1 MRVSKKVVPVLASML
16 LCFSSFSMPVY
27 AETVEQDGLSVSYTT
42 DKDKYSES
50 DKINATLTVKNNN
63 AGSVFEVELDEAI
76 PDGYKLADGSFKDK
90 SISELKSGESQEL
103 KTVFVKNKDNT
114 SNPDTSTIDST
125 SDNCNN
131 SSQSGG
137 TSSNNS
143 TSDKTD
149 SNPSTGDNMPILAM
163 IALSLASC
171 VVIASLKRGKGK
183 QMLSLFLAISMLG
196 VAIPNVDLK
205 ASAARNQIDVA
216 LTIDVDGK
224 DILLSAKVIYS
235 SNNKVENTNINFDLD
250 DALYDSETD
259 TYYLFDEKKTLDGTI
274 NNSEGIKSIS
284 YIITDCNNKELMKG
298 ELPPANTFTI
308 ENLGLIIGDNNVS
321 VTVNYA
327 DNTSDNATV
336 KINNLCEKNMQ
347 TLDVDR
353 GDNDSDGVL
362 NFIED
367 MYHTDPEKADSDEDT
382 LSDYDEMAILGT
394 DPMKADTDD
403 NGTDDASED
412 FDGDGI
418 TNYDELYTYKTDP
431 VCVDSDG
438 DGLSDYD
445 ELFTHKTD
453 PNKADTDGDEADDY
467 WEIQNGFDPL
477 TFNDDFGNLDP
488 HGNTAVK
495 KDDGTEITVVLDDA
509 FLDES
514 TPGYMGVNPYYV
526 DLGDNSSTD
535 ISIPFNNS
543 SMSEDDV
550 PTLYYYNEETQRLE
564 EVPTTITEDGQAV
577 ATIDKS
583 GTYVLLNRRYVS
595 DVWENDIIPPSA
607 ASVQQGSMDIVFV
620 IDRSASMD
628 SNDPDGIRKQVVKE
642 FIEKLRPEDRAAIV
656 QFTAVAETIMPIT
669 DDKEALINAVDSIEN
684 SDGGGCAGS
693 DSNAGTNGGAGL
705 RNALDELNGSTAQHK
720 YIIFLT
726 DGADT
731 TTPELPEGTPEG
743 STYYNY
749 IENEARGNVII
760 HTIGL
765 VGTGDVNT
773 DILKEIADATNGNYY
788 LATTGT
794 EAENVPGDVLNLEDV
809 YNDIENI
816 TIDRVKDS
824 NEDGISDY
832 YTKLICD
839 GKLVSSK
846 GTLVFGG
853 ASYDNVQANADF
865 DGDGLLNGEEVV
877 IMESEA
883 GVYAKVNSYP
893 FKIDSDKDTIND
905 YDEVKLF
912 GTNPM
917 KYNSNVSKSDVEWIT
932 NSNNFMSCKYLKIY
946 NSSNFERE
954 SVKIGNGFFGSVADQ
969 TILYQTV
976 LGEYLEQL
984 DSELLEQ
991 RGLKKYDKML
1001 KEAYY
1006 ALVDQMIEKVNKS
1019 ISSGV
1024 AENDE
1029 EFKSIL
1035 GVLGNLKSVNDMT
1048 NAEAIKKSSTAIHN
1062 FVVANDL
1069 SKAHQE
1075 TERLRT
1081 LIKSIPP
1088 VDDDFYNKAIS
1099 SLYNDLI
1106 QNAVSVDRLNF
1117 SMKENPF
1124 TITKVGLA
1132 FDGLS
1137 FINFGLTVAEVKSNE
1152 AKQYCSLLS
1161 NMELLCD
1168 NIYVLN
1174 TIISTSDNQYL
1185 ANAAK
1190 NLKKYALETMNN
1202 NLDLMQIKKD
1212 FSGASAQVI
1221 SMEALHTVLGSELAQ
1236 YAVSCIPYVG
1246 QVIAAAMVVVE
1257 AVRDVGNIFFHMDSL
1272 SKAAAYTVAASQTS
1286 EILSKHYSNHLSA
1299 GDATDANGVSDKW
1312 VAYADYSEEIYS
1324 YLLNMTVMRKLS
1336 EYYMQTKKG
1345 DKDSNGN
1352 TIDFYFNQPDSI
1364 GDTSRSNMNKCDSI
1378 LDTYSNKLCLYYES
1392 LIA

>member
-125 SDNCNN
+125 SDNSNN

-143 TSDKTD
+143 TSGKTD
-149 SNPSTGDNMPILAM
+149 GNPSTGDNMPILAM

-196 VAIPNVDLK
+196 VAIPDVDLK
-205 ASAARNQIDVA
+205 ASAAGNQIDVA

-224 DILLSAKVIYS
+224 DVLLSAKVIYS
-235 SNNKVENTNINFDLD
+235 SNNKDENTNINFDLD

-418 TNYDELYTYKTDP
+418 TNYDELYTYKTDS

-495 KDDGTEITVVLDDA
+495 KDDGTEITLVLDDA

-543 SMSEDDV
+543 SMSEEDD

-577 ATIDKS
+577 ATVDRS

-607 ASVQQGSMDIVFV
+607 ASVQQGSIDIVFV

-839 GKLVSSK
+839 GKLVTSK

-877 IMESEA
+877 IMESEV

-893 FKIDSDKDTIND
+893 FLTDSDGDGLND
-905 YDEVKLF
+905 YDETIMFATSPLKTNKYVYSDDVNWVTKNDIFISNKYIDLYESKVLGAMEEGSVLIGNCFF
-912 GTNPM
+912 GTS
-917 KYNSNVSKSDVEWIT
+917 YDLS
-932 NSNNFMSCKYLKIY
+932 
-946 NSSNFERE
+946 
-954 SVKIGNGFFGSVADQ
+954 A
-969 TILYQTV
+969 LYQ
-976 LGEYLEQL
+976 
-984 DSELLEQ
+984 
-991 RGLKKYDKML
+991 
-1001 KEAYY
+1001 Y
-1006 ALVDQMIEKVNKS
+1006 ALVNYFNDINTNLNTKNELQQAYSTAELLSDSIFDEIDNAVQKNLESEKSESKQTDELKKLYEMTVRYVNDIPGAATDIMDLGVDLMGMKPQQIADEITRISDIARNLNGKWLNASNSGFSSNAEYYKYCDDLFAQYNGYMDDIASLEKDLKISKYIKKANGVMEKV
-1019 ISSGV
+1019 GYV
-1024 AENDE
+1024 
-1029 EFKSIL
+1029 FT
-1035 GVLGNLKSVNDMT
+1035 VLDVVKEGFETYQEYEKLLANLDT
-1048 NAEAIKKSSTAIHN
+1048 INA
-1062 FVVANDL
+1062 
-1069 SKAHQE
+1069 
-1075 TERLRT
+1075 
-1081 LIKSIPP
+1081 
-1088 VDDDFYNKAIS
+1088 
-1099 SLYNDLI
+1099 
-1106 QNAVSVDRLNF
+1106 
-1117 SMKENPF
+1117 
-1124 TITKVGLA
+1124 
-1132 FDGLS
+1132 
-1137 FINFGLTVAEVKSNE
+1137 
-1152 AKQYCSLLS
+1152 
-1161 NMELLCD
+1161 
-1168 NIYVLN
+1168 NIYVLDSIIN
-1174 TIISTSDNQYL
+1174 NDFSSSDRYYSNSALVSAAKTIKYDLLSSYNADMNHITDFLATYSYCVTVTEKAAGEAIHLAISKCGTPGAVIELVRALGNIAFNMADVSKECSKLYAITKTANILSDRYTSYLNSGNAINSNSIWIFYSDN
-1185 ANAAK
+1185 
-1190 NLKKYALETMNN
+1190 
-1202 NLDLMQIKKD
+1202 
-1212 FSGASAQVI
+1212 G
-1221 SMEALHTVLGSELAQ
+1221 
-1236 YAVSCIPYVG
+1236 
-1246 QVIAAAMVVVE
+1246 
-1257 AVRDVGNIFFHMDSL
+1257 
-1272 SKAAAYTVAASQTS
+1272 
-1286 EILSKHYSNHLSA
+1286 EI
-1299 GDATDANGVSDKW
+1299 GVSRLFNLFTARISSETQMK
-1312 VAYADYSEEIYS
+1312 VADEANSFLIEWLFADIMYKVEDCE
-1324 YLLNMTVMRKLS
+1324 
-1336 EYYMQTKKG
+1336 
-1345 DKDSNGN
+1345 SN
-1352 TIDFYFNQPDSI
+1352 IKECQHRMMKY
-1364 GDTSRSNMNKCDSI
+1364 
-1378 LDTYSNKLCLYYES
+1378 
-1392 LIA
+1392 